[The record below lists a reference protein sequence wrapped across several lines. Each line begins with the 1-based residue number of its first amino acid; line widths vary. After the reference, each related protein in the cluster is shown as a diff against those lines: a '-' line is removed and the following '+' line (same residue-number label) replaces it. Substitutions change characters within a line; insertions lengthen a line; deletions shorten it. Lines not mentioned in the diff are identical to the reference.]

1 MCPESLTGILE
12 IKDSFETSSKMV
24 SEKIP
29 AFDFPR
35 CIINRVCDV
44 TKTQILFE
52 VQERVLM
59 ADGPG
64 ILRSNFHFRYLF
76 LIQDYTSKMTKICHK
91 SIKININL
99 K

>member
-1 MCPESLTGILE
+1 MDKIDDKIIVFRENIRNDKVLDTVSSLKFEFFDFSICRESLTGILE

-35 CIINRVCDV
+35 CIINRACDV

-64 ILRSNFHFRYLF
+64 F
-76 LIQDYTSKMTKICHK
+76 
-91 SIKININL
+91 
-99 K
+99 